1 MVGIVISLVSRL
13 GKVTV
18 TSLAQMNPWSLRY
31 TRHWQTHTRSSV
43 ESIAPSRTLNKHYI
57 VNDTHTHAQTY
68 CILNLI

>member
-1 MVGIVISLVSRL
+1 MVGIVICLVSRL

-43 ESIAPSRTLNKHYI
+43 ESIAPSRTFNKH
-57 VNDTHTHAQTY
+57 
-68 CILNLI
+68 

>member
-1 MVGIVISLVSRL
+1 MVGIVICHGNRL

-18 TSLAQMNPWSLRY
+18 TSLAQMNPWSLRD
-31 TRHWQTHTRSSV
+31 TRHWQHIPVRLF
-43 ESIAPSRTLNKHYI
+43 ESMAPSRTLNKHYI